1 MTTSSLD
8 RASARARYAFSPSIV
23 AVVVLIAALVL
34 APDDPSSQASICER
48 HHSSDACRVW

>member
-8 RASARARYAFSPSIV
+8 RVSARARSVFSPSIV
-23 AVVVLIAALVL
+23 AFAVLMAALVI